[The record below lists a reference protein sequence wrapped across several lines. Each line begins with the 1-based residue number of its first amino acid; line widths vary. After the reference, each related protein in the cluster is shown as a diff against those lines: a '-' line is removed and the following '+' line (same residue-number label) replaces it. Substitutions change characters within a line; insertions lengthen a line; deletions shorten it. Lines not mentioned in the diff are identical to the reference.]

1 MSEQRAL
8 QDLRGLRFAF
18 EARAEVILEKP
29 TDNLSGHITELSFRG
44 CFVEISKPLQEK
56 QHVLLKIYHSEELF
70 EAPAEVIYVR
80 PDGAGL
86 VFGNMKPVFR
96 QVLQGWILSLM
107 DKSPKS

>member
-18 EARAEVILEKP
+18 DARAEVVLEKP
-29 TDNLSGHITELSFRG
+29 TDTLSGRITELSFRG
-44 CFVEISKPLQEK
+44 CFVELSSPLQEK
-56 QHVLLKIYHSEELF
+56 QHVFVKIYHAEEFF

-86 VFGNMKPVFR
+86 VFGDMKPVFR
-96 QVLQGWILSLM
+96 QALQSWILSAM
-107 DKSPKS
+107 D

>member
-8 QDLRGLRFAF
+8 QDLRGLRFPFA
-18 EARAEVILEKP
+18 ARAEVILEKP
-29 TDNLSGHITELSFRG
+29 THTLSGHITELSFRG
-44 CFVEISKPLQEK
+44 CFVELAKPLQEK
-56 QHVLLKIYHSEELF
+56 QHVLLKIYHSEEFF